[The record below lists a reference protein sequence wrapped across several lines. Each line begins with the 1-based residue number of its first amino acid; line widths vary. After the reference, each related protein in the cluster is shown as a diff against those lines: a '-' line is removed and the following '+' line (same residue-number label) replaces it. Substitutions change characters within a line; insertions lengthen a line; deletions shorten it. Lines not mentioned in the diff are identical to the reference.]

1 MTRQQDIQIVRLF
14 EVETQRYVKGEF
26 RNFISDENLADW
38 QAKWLPEQ
46 YRSIVRILERGG
58 NVLDHADSSKWK
70 CRKKVSFMRL
80 NPSQRGFS
88 LVYQGV
94 TQGMIIVDISK
105 KCKHPAQKNEN
116 LVCIDYIQVAP
127 WNNRKLNGNSVRF
140 SGVARY
146 LMRKTVEYSKKMF
159 GEDESV
165 FIL

>member
-38 QAKWLPEQ
+38 QAKWLSEQ
-46 YRSIVRILERGG
+46 YRSIVRIIEGGG
-58 NVLDHADSSKWK
+58 NVLDHADSSKWNW
-70 CRKKVSFMRL
+70 RKKVSFMRL
-80 NPSQRGFS
+80 NPRQRGFS

-116 LVCIDYIQVAP
+116 LVYIDYIQVAP
-127 WNNRKLNGNSVRF
+127 WKNRKLNGNSVRF
-140 SGVARY
+140 SGLARS
-146 LMRKTVEYSKKMF
+146 LCGRLLNTAKRCS